1 MKPKGILIII
11 FACVSFCFVPRIVP
25 ATEVI
30 GSWVAEPWQ
39 PEDMITW
46 GFDNVLVDFG
56 SNGLWRYD
64 GSWIRISH
72 WNPKRMITWS
82 ESKLMVDFGQN
93 GLYCYDGEAWKK
105 IAAPRQ

>member
-1 MKPKGILIII
+1 MKPKRILIVI
-11 FACVSFCFVPRIVP
+11 FACVTFCFIPRILP

-30 GSWVAEPWQ
+30 GNWVAEPWQ
-39 PEDMITW
+39 PEDMISW
-46 GFDNVLVDFG
+46 GSDNVLVDFG

-82 ESKLMVDFGQN
+82 DSKLIVDFGQN
-93 GLYCYDGEAWKK
+93 GLYCYDGEDWKK
-105 IAAPRQ
+105 IAIPKQ

>member
-1 MKPKGILIII
+1 MKPRKSLITI
-11 FACVSFCFVPRIVP
+11 FACLSFCLIPQM
-25 ATEVI
+25 ALSTEVI
-30 GSWVAEPWQ
+30 GNWVAEPWQ

-46 GFDNVLVDFG
+46 GADNVLVDFG
-56 SNGLWRYD
+56 SNGLWRYN

-93 GLYCYDGEAWKK
+93 GLYCYDGKAWKK
-105 IAAPRQ
+105 IAIPKQ

>member
-1 MKPKGILIII
+1 MKPKRSLITI
-11 FACVSFCFVPRIVP
+11 FACLSFCLIPQMAP
-25 ATEVI
+25 STEVI
-30 GSWVAEPWQ
+30 GNWVAEPWQ
-39 PEDMITW
+39 PEDMIT
-46 GFDNVLVDFG
+46 GGTDNVLVDFG
-56 SNGLWRYD
+56 SNGLWRYN

-105 IAAPRQ
+105 ITIPKQ